1 MLKRLLLVSILSILI
16 VGALPAQAQ
25 EVDNNWVAWVYR
37 HQTGHVTQI
46 DPNGTIVR
54 DFILPIGPAFLLYSE
69 NIIVSPSGRFIAYI
83 VRDATPETPNRQL
96 SIYNVSTDTLVGN
109 FNLPTTALGTS
120 LDFSDSFSF
129 DEARSVF
136 ALGYALE
143 DTWEIIQVDY
153 NLNETLLTLT
163 GDLDRVSSVVEDSE
177 AVTMPVVQQA
187 VSNGVI
193 FTPLY
198 DSQPINTGSQTYLWD
213 SSDQGVVSIWETY
226 DTITRDILR
235 FTGEIIEPSADD
247 RFEYSLPS
255 EVYPSFNTAQVY
267 APQLDD
273 PRFPIYHTDQRT
285 IIDVNFV
292 QNGERILVTEI
303 DPSGIVAPE
312 WVLLDRE
319 GTLVAETTAV
329 AQPAQIGLTADGFTV
344 LTFNGGLRLTHV
356 RTVNNTFE
364 QRPIWSD
371 LTVDFG
377 AGQLAFVQS
386 FAPPPASLVD
396 WIGITIP

>member
-37 HQTGHVTQI
+37 HQAGHVTQI
-46 DPNGTIVR
+46 DPNGAIVR

-96 SIYNVSTDTLVGN
+96 SIYNVSSDTLVGN
-109 FNLPTTALGTS
+109 FNLPVDAQATS
-120 LDFSDSFSF
+120 LDFSDSLSF

-136 ALGYALE
+136 ALGYTL
-143 DTWEIIQVDY
+143 DTTWEIIQFDY
-153 NLNETLLTLT
+153 NLNETLNTLT
-163 GDLDRVSSVVEDSE
+163 GDLDRVMSVVENSD
-177 AVTMPVVQQA
+177 ALIMPVVQQT

-198 DSQPINTGSQTYLWD
+198 GDQSVNTASQTYLWD
-213 SSDQGVVSIWETY
+213 STDQGEVSVWGIYETVV
-226 DTITRDILR
+226 RDIFR
-235 FTGEIIEPSADD
+235 FTGELIEPIADD
-247 RFEYSLPS
+247 SLSMPLPS
-255 EVYPSFNTAQVY
+255 EIYTTLNTVQAYV
-267 APQLDD
+267 PRLDE

-292 QNGERILVTEI
+292 QNGERILITEI
-303 DPSGIVAPE
+303 DPSGIIAPQ
-312 WVLLDRE
+312 WVLIDRE

-329 AQPAQIGLTADGFTV
+329 AQPAEIALTADGFAV

-356 RTVNNTFE
+356 RTLNNSFE

-371 LTVDFG
+371 LTVDSG

-386 FAPPPASLVD
+386 FAPPPANLVD
-396 WIGITIP
+396 WVALPTP